1 MGILFVDGTIAST
14 AAPRRKRTLRF
25 LVDTGAFYTTVP
37 RDVLAALGVR
47 PIRRETFEFA
57 DGRRA
62 RWQVGEARV
71 AVNDREATRL
81 VAFGKPG
88 TQPLLG
94 ADTLEGL
101 ALTVDPRRRR
111 LVPMAVLPLAAAGR
125 RPAKPAGSGPRISC
139 SVTEIPLQPDPH
151 VPSPHEEGRGR
162 TLSLQGEGG

>member
-1 MGILFVDGTIAST
+1 MGLLFVDGTIAST

-25 LVDTGAFYTTVP
+25 LVDTGAFYTMVP
-37 RDVLAALGVR
+37 RDVLADLAIR

-57 DGRRA
+57 DGRKA

-71 AVNDREATRL
+71 AVNGREATRL
-81 VAFGKPG
+81 VVFGKRG

-111 LVPMAVLPLAAAGR
+111 LVPMAVLPLAATR
-125 RPAKPAGSGPRISC
+125 RQPPKWRGAGPRA
-139 SVTEIPLQPDPH
+139 
-151 VPSPHEEGRGR
+151 
-162 TLSLQGEGG
+162 